1 MQFDPPLREA
11 KLIKRYKRFLAD
23 VKLADGAIITLH
35 CPNTGSMKN
44 CQQAGSKIWYSTST
58 NTKRKYPNTWEIVEV
73 DGRYKVG
80 INTVSANKLVLE
92 AILDNEI
99 VSLQGYSKVRKEVP
113 YGAQNSRID
122 ILLEDPVNNQSKRCF
137 VEVKNVSLGIGGGK
151 GLYPDAVTDRG
162 RKHMEELIHIAS
174 SRERAVLLF
183 CVQHEGINQVF
194 PADDIDPEYSR
205 LLRQAAAA
213 GVEIL
218 AYGTDFDIHTST
230 LRLNRE
236 LSVET

>member
-1 MQFDPPLREA
+1 
-11 KLIKRYKRFLAD
+11 
-23 VKLADGAIITLH
+23 
-35 CPNTGSMKN
+35 
-44 CQQAGSKIWYSTST
+44 
-58 NTKRKYPNTWEIVEV
+58 
-73 DGRYKVG
+73 
-80 INTVSANKLVLE
+80 TVSANKLVLE

-151 GLYPDAVTDRG
+151 GLFPDAVTVRG